1 MSTTITKM
9 QVAAKCLRLLQQQ
22 MQRSNHPTMRQRL
35 QKHIDH
41 LTCLGILDE
50 YQLVVYQTSI
60 ELLADDYENEPN
72 YKLHSDGSMEAGRY
86 DDELKLHDA
95 ETLRLHAD
103 GSADSGRANHGHMTG
118 ECITHNR
125 VFEKGREKHFG
136 YQNFG
141 NDGSGLQGHEVNNDP
156 DASILQRLLKNET
169 LTGWE
174 FFVGL
179 LLILL
184 AMGICSAISIKL
196 LGTESLM
203 PLFGGA
209 TVGGYVWLVS
219 RRVADMNCFGG
230 KRILFTLLALLTSTL
245 GLLVLLFF
253 PSKVHTAR
261 ERRFNDRQHS
271 QRAAQVRQ
279 ILNARS
285 HSFTGDLPWF
295 RLNAAE
301 MSIISALQ
309 SGQGIDIPAG
319 PAPAVDPTASPF
331 ATGGSSSHGS
341 RADDDDDG
349 EEQRRQEREREISY
363 LESQLSSVESSQR
376 QAENDAQRA
385 RQQGDTYM
393 SYARSE
399 SDESRARDYE
409 SSADRCYDEAR
420 SYESDA
426 SRYASEAS
434 DLRSQIY
441 NLRYC

>member
-1 MSTTITKM
+1 MSTTVTKM
-9 QVAAKCLRLLQQQ
+9 QVAAKCLRLLQLQ
-22 MQRSNHPTMRQRL
+22 MQRSNHPTMRLRL

-41 LTCLGILDE
+41 LTCMGILDV
-50 YQLVVYQTSI
+50 YKLVVYQTSI
-60 ELLADDYENEPN
+60 ELLADDYEHEPN

-86 DDELKLHDA
+86 DAELKLHDA

-103 GSADSGRANHGHMTG
+103 GSADTGRSNHGHMTG

-136 YQNFG
+136 YHNFG
-141 NDGSGLQGHEVNNDP
+141 NDGSGPQGHMVNNDP
-156 DASILQRLLKNET
+156 DAPILQRILRNET

-174 FFVGL
+174 FFVGVL
-179 LLILL
+179 LMLL
-184 AMGICSAISIKL
+184 AMGVCSAVSIGL
-196 LGTESLM
+196 LGTES
-203 PLFGGA
+203 PAALFGVVVLA
-209 TVGGYVWLVS
+209 GYVWLAS

-230 KRILFTLLALLTSTL
+230 KRIVVTLLAMLTSTL

-253 PSKVHTAR
+253 PTKVHTAR
-261 ERRFNDRQHS
+261 EQRFNDRQHS

-279 ILNARS
+279 ILNARG
-285 HSFTGDLPWF
+285 HSFTGNLPWF

-301 MSIISALQ
+301 AAIITALQ

-319 PAPAVDPTASPF
+319 PAPAADPAASPF
-331 ATGGSSSHGS
+331 APSGSSSRGGS
-341 RADDDDDG
+341 DDHAA
-349 EEQRRQEREREISY
+349 EEQRRQEREREISH
-363 LESQLSSVESSQR
+363 LESQLSSVESRQR

-409 SSADRCYDEAR
+409 GSADRCYDEAS

-426 SRYASEAS
+426 QRYASEAS
-434 DLRSQIY
+434 DLRSQIDH
-441 NLRYC
+441 LRYC